1 MEASQASPSSLP
13 GLTRQSIP
21 TARRRLGE
29 YRALTRRSWCRRSA
43 WTTGSSPVV
52 TRSGMRRRSIF
63 LHCRAARL
71 NPLPAAT
78 RRAGGDIDAEVLD
91 LLASS
96 LQGDFQ
102 FELVAAVEICG
113 RTIERE
119 QRRHFG

>member
-1 MEASQASPSSLP
+1 
-13 GLTRQSIP
+13 
-21 TARRRLGE
+21 
-29 YRALTRRSWCRRSA
+29 
-43 WTTGSSPVV
+43 
-52 TRSGMRRRSIF
+52 MRRRSIF

-119 QRRHFG
+119 QRRHFGGEALLELVAFSVPRLTVTLPWAGAARSRIAGKGPPVQSGSQP